1 MREEVA
7 EPSGTEWPDENMVDL
22 NSSRADIIF
31 IFQTVSM
38 AYWLR
43 VTLKCI
49 GYGPNRILEGQEYGL
64 TKTYKKVRK

>member
-38 AYWLR
+38 SIR
-43 VTLKCI
+43 SRRI
-49 GYGPNRILEGQEYGL
+49 G
-64 TKTYKKVRK
+64 